1 MDAEHA
7 VNDFMQGFIFGAFSI
22 DAESSIVHCVIN
34 PDHFLSDLEAGFSIT
49 TDYPGDFNSTLISS
63 INYFGSFRVTDDCRE
78 NDVQSYAKLAGK
90 QYDIC
95 GGSDYF

>member
-1 MDAEHA
+1 
-7 VNDFMQGFIFGAFSI
+7 MQGFIFGAFSI

-49 TDYPGDFNSTLISS
+49 TDYPGDFYSTLISS